1 VKSAQQIQEF
11 LDENAYR
18 FDLGVQYLGDE
29 PNAYRKPWEASSVRA
44 LMVASWPYEQC
55 VSGDTVVL
63 AHGVGP
69 VRIQN
74 VVRDVFVDCAG
85 KPQGTSAAIDNG
97 QRDVVRVSAGGR
109 SVVCTPDHRILVSR
123 PKAWRRHGPSR
134 AELVADAPEE
144 WVEAQDVQPGD
155 VLKVYYGQ
163 NIWAGERVRLNPP
176 ARGSAR
182 SPIVFPEEL
191 TSDLAYLLGLLA
203 TDASIRWQHGS
214 GMSAAVRWTADD
226 PGILAALLEMVPRVF
241 GKTPVVVQ
249 REGRSAV
256 VELASTPLVQW
267 LRDSVGVVSRRRVP
281 DTIFASPRD
290 VVAAYLSGVFDG
302 DGFFPVHT
310 YMPGRPQFANT
321 ERELVEAVSVLLL
334 NMGCPVSGRSEEVRA
349 SALLPQGARYRP
361 IHRLAATWAE
371 DMDWSWMQLHH
382 STRGVGLEAWK
393 QYRPRQLR
401 KCKARGGVSFVEVE
415 SVEPAGSET
424 VWDLTV
430 PSTESFTANGIV
442 VHNSAGNGSIPAVYK
457 TINIARDDF
466 MCDRFY
472 LPATPRDMRLLAK
485 NDIPVFGIESKH
497 PLMDFDVVGTSISY
511 PVLTMSFVK
520 MLSMSGI
527 PVRWKDRDGSHPFV
541 IFGGQAYAA
550 PEVLAPVVD
559 AVFLGEVEDEPG
571 NPGLG
576 AVLERIAQFKE
587 QGRWVTDRVG
597 CYADLAREFSFLY
610 FPRFVEIE
618 YGYQDRGLEHPSK
631 QVVGY
636 RSLIDGM
643 KMPFQRHY
651 VKDLD
656 SIPPLDDPPLL
667 YVDAQN
673 ASGDAEVSRGSIASS
688 GSVLIEGQGIRRFS
702 SWQGDDLHPH
712 DADLGEMR
720 ADVAGALWPVSH
732 VITSGHREVVRVSTV
747 QGHEVICTPDHEISV
762 VRGPLFDARRARR
775 GEPIPEGAVQFYAK
789 KNVGRL
795 SVLESQ
801 DRVWARADGVAV
813 DDVIPVYYGQN
824 IWGQEQ
830 IALQSWAVHPLSVL
844 QRLPSVL
851 DEDVAWLLGMLAG
864 DCTVRYKANRPK
876 FSHRLQIKT
885 EDPGVAEKTVRVV
898 ERLFGYRVS
907 SRSREGAL
915 PQALVWEI
923 RSKDL
928 MEWLAVNFG
937 VIDNVT
943 RRRVPEQIMRS
954 PRDVVASFVAGF
966 YDSDGTYDDRN
977 GRLSWCSQSEELI
990 RDLSLILLNFGAPCS
1005 VRVNEPPLGDRGV
1018 KLSWKVQALQ
1028 APDSEWSW
1036 LHPSHT
1042 RRLPQVRQWQ
1052 EWGSKVAGNTARNGV
1067 MYCAVTGVTPAGSD
1081 DCYDISVPG
1090 PVSFTCNGM
1099 LVHNCPAWSIPVD
1112 AQVEIAGR
1120 GSVRFDS
1127 VQVGELIRV
1136 GSEFHRIR
1144 GVVVH
1149 GVRDTIRV
1157 VTRQGLDVRCTP
1169 EHEIY
1174 AVRGGASLRRAQ
1186 RDTAPREW
1194 VHAEDLR
1201 PGDLML
1207 RTCGGTVWPQHSV
1220 VIEHQAALH
1229 YVGRGRAE
1237 RYYDTVWP
1245 DLLDDDVAWL
1255 LGMVTG
1261 DCAIRSNQVEFRI
1274 ERRAP
1279 EIRTRLIEIL
1289 KGRFD
1294 IDVTEVVSLSG
1305 KVDHIRA
1312 NSARLVEWLA
1322 LNFGLSPRKEFRK
1335 VVPEQLF
1342 RSPRSVV
1349 GSYLSALY
1357 DSNGTMLI
1365 PRSPES
1371 ATTIRFVVYSESQ
1384 IRGIAELLRLLGLPC
1399 AIRSTVLNKKR
1410 DGSPSAK
1417 PSVRWEVRTAGSQ
1430 DPEAYTWL
1438 QSLEPFK
1445 SRHIDHFR
1453 PSRNGGACVGG
1464 LQYVEVVGIE
1474 EDAPTRV
1481 MDVDV
1486 PGPQAFNVSGIQV
1499 HNCSFCRLSLV
1510 TKPYRQRSPEYMVE
1524 FGKSLKQNMGGVHL
1538 AYVAPDF
1545 PFHSQKKRMTKALME
1560 NVTDEV
1566 DGAAMRVDDFIA
1578 DEQFVLLA
1586 SFAGMDSVTLGLQGG
1601 CIDRRET
1608 VAVPGHGLLTMQE
1621 ISELGVAESGAVSSD
1636 GYGLRRLDGV
1646 QIHTGQGVTSATGA
1660 GQTGRCEVQ
1669 RVLLS
1674 NGNSLECTPEHLIQV
1689 TVPSALPQYR
1699 DSKRE
1704 QLDNGQLVWKQAQH
1718 LVAGDAIRI
1727 DYGQEA
1733 WATHRHQLCS
1743 PERKKYAQEDRLRYP
1758 SELTPD
1764 LAWLLG
1770 LLGSDGDVNSK
1781 RIRWRVDDAAVET
1794 RVVQLCAELF
1804 GVEPSRG
1811 YSGAL
1816 GSTLYLEI
1824 VSAPGARWLDSN
1836 FGIAQGH
1843 KRIVPA
1849 KIRTSPRDVVEQ
1861 FLMGVFDGDGS
1872 VWGQNG
1878 DLLGIELTQQASAG
1892 TFHRDVISLCQN
1904 MGLRAVARTRNGRVA
1919 WDGSETQASSLL
1931 VTAEDGYDWSWVRFT
1946 ESARALRW
1954 SVALEAVKPRVK
1966 VMWMTPDDGH
1976 YYTKVQTS
1984 YNTGVEQDVYDIST
1998 PQTGAF
2004 TVNGMVVHNSQ
2015 RMRDLVGKGISDAEV
2030 RETVTKALEAGVRKI
2045 KLFMISNLPG
2055 EDWGDI
2061 KQVVRLAED
2070 LAQIR
2075 DSMNKPHVVIQ
2086 LSWTPLLIEANT
2098 PFQWFAPTPANYAL
2112 ADAWKELKDLRI
2124 DAKIGAKAQVDKV
2137 TFFQL
2142 CQRASREI
2150 GEAMVDVM
2158 LDLDVACWGGVP
2170 RRMREALDDSLRKW
2184 GFLNGLEDAFDER
2197 GKDDLFGWEF
2207 IDTGVSKELLWSVY
2221 QQMVEFLQY
2230 TDSATYDELV
2240 GQEYHGAEW
2249 VPRCDE
2255 RCQGNACGACDR
2267 EDLEIRQKMLA
2278 SAEDESVELGDLTPI
2293 DERSVAMKIRA
2304 RLDKPEQYRLVTN
2317 DHWRFN
2323 LRRALYRAREATGM
2337 SARIAKRTIVFASD
2351 AIGYKDWTHGTDYV
2365 EFGLTKVESTERVTE
2380 FLARVNEELVNPAT
2394 GQPWMQV
2401 QEWVVHPPTSP
2412 SIRSDIDLT
2421 LYEVEVEETPER
2433 VQARLQAWD
2442 AAESVDM
2449 TIRAP
2454 VTYFGPPTEVVNAK
2468 EYVEGVW
2475 LVRDG
2480 HRVTVRMLVRGRP
2493 TPYNVFA
2500 ALMGQKSW
2508 LEVAKY
2514 PARRVDSFV
2523 TWDGDQ
2529 WDFFRPACE
2538 QCGASIPV
2546 NVLEEPFDAAK
2557 CPMCLDRQ
2565 ITV

>member
-1 VKSAQQIQEF
+1 MKSAQQIQEF

-29 PNAYRKPWEASSVRA
+29 PNAYRKPWEASSVRT

-109 SVVCTPDHRILVSR
+109 SVVCTPDHRILVAR
-123 PKAWRRHGPSR
+123 PKAWRKHGPSR

-163 NIWAGERVRLNPP
+163 NIWADERVRLNPP
-176 ARGSAR
+176 ARVSAR
-182 SPIVFPEEL
+182 SSLVFPEEL
-191 TSDLAYLLGLLA
+191 TPDLAYLLGLLA

-256 VELASTPLVQW
+256 VELASTRLVQW

-610 FPRFVEIE
+610 FPRFVELE

-636 RSLIDGM
+636 RSLLDGM

-830 IALQSWAVHPLSVL
+830 IALQSWAVHPLSAL

-1207 RTCGGTVWPQHSV
+1207 RTCGGTVWPQHPV

-1322 LNFGLSPRKEFRK
+1322 LNFGLSPRKELRK

-1399 AIRSTVLNKKR
+1399 AIRSTVLNEKR

-1445 SRHIDHFR
+1445 NRHIDHFR
-1453 PSRNGGACVGG
+1453 PPRNGGACVGG

-1586 SFAGMDSVTLGLQGG
+1586 SFAGMDSVTLGL
-1601 CIDRRET
+1601 E
-1608 VAVPGHGLLTMQE
+1608 
-1621 ISELGVAESGAVSSD
+1621 
-1636 GYGLRRLDGV
+1636 
-1646 QIHTGQGVTSATGA
+1646 
-1660 GQTGRCEVQ
+1660 
-1669 RVLLS
+1669 
-1674 NGNSLECTPEHLIQV
+1674 
-1689 TVPSALPQYR
+1689 
-1699 DSKRE
+1699 
-1704 QLDNGQLVWKQAQH
+1704 
-1718 LVAGDAIRI
+1718 
-1727 DYGQEA
+1727 
-1733 WATHRHQLCS
+1733 
-1743 PERKKYAQEDRLRYP
+1743 
-1758 SELTPD
+1758 
-1764 LAWLLG
+1764 
-1770 LLGSDGDVNSK
+1770 GS
-1781 RIRWRVDDAAVET
+1781 
-1794 RVVQLCAELF
+1794 
-1804 GVEPSRG
+1804 
-1811 YSGAL
+1811 
-1816 GSTLYLEI
+1816 
-1824 VSAPGARWLDSN
+1824 
-1836 FGIAQGH
+1836 
-1843 KRIVPA
+1843 
-1849 KIRTSPRDVVEQ
+1849 
-1861 FLMGVFDGDGS
+1861 
-1872 VWGQNG
+1872 
-1878 DLLGIELTQQASAG
+1878 
-1892 TFHRDVISLCQN
+1892 
-1904 MGLRAVARTRNGRVA
+1904 
-1919 WDGSETQASSLL
+1919 
-1931 VTAEDGYDWSWVRFT
+1931 
-1946 ESARALRW
+1946 
-1954 SVALEAVKPRVK
+1954 
-1966 VMWMTPDDGH
+1966 
-1976 YYTKVQTS
+1976 
-1984 YNTGVEQDVYDIST
+1984 
-1998 PQTGAF
+1998 
-2004 TVNGMVVHNSQ
+2004 SQ

-2449 TIRAP
+2449 MIRAP